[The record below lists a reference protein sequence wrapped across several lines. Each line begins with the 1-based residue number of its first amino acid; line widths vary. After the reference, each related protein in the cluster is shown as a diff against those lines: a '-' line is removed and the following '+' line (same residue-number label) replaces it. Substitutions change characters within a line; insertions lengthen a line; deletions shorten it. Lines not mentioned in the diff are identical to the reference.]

1 MFVQQTRSKRK
12 NKTYISYLVR
22 ESFRTPEGPRSR
34 TVCNITSL
42 PPAVRTLVADALA
55 GKPTVAVEEIGQ
67 SSSLDYGGI
76 AVLKEAWERFGLDRL
91 FETVPSARHRALLR
105 AMIFSRVLFPSA
117 KLGLAE
123 EARGTL
129 LAAACGLSQTDETFD
144 EEDLY
149 EAMDQMTGRWVS
161 MEKQLYQAA
170 FPEGVRLVLYD
181 LTSVYFEGKG
191 PEKMARYGYS
201 RDHRSDRKQVLLAVA
216 TDGDGVPIHLE
227 VLRGNRG
234 DTTTLLGLLT
244 TLRRRFG
251 ITEAIFVFDG
261 GMSSRINL
269 EQMETEQL
277 NYVTRLSSAA
287 LAALV
292 SELPSGV
299 QPSLWDR
306 TQLMDVVHEGKRYVI
321 AGGVFR
327 KHRDEERRQI
337 RIAKAQS
344 ALAKLAAV
352 LRKRPNIQKL
362 VSTAGRLLERLSAH
376 KYFEYRVDDNGV
388 LHYEVKEEKVREE
401 AALDGLY
408 LLRTNLVSEQA
419 DEKKVLGHYKN
430 LIAVEN
436 AFCQLKS
443 YMEVRP
449 VYHYRSDRVRNHV
462 RICFIAYWLTARIGQ
477 VWRSVGEHGEVPK
490 ILRQLQVIRVGMLTV
505 KDHPLKAIITR
516 VPKEINVLL
525 KRLKL
530 LHLFSEPPKWATC
543 SPTT

>member
-1 MFVQQTRSKRK
+1 MFVQKTRSKRK
-12 NKTYISYLVR
+12 NKTYFSYLVR
-22 ESFRTPEGPRSR
+22 ESFRTPNGPRSR

-42 PPAVRTLVADALA
+42 PDAVRTMVADALQ
-55 GKPTVAVEEIGQ
+55 GKPHVSVEELGQ
-67 SSSLDYGGI
+67 SDALDYGGI
-76 AVLKEAWERFGLDRL
+76 AVLKEAWESFGLDRL
-91 FETVPSARHRALLR
+91 FSDIPSVRHRALLQ
-105 AMIFSRVLFPSA
+105 AMVLGRVLFPSS
-117 KLGLAE
+117 KRGLSE

-129 LAAACGLSQTDETFD
+129 LAAACGLSQAEETFD

-161 MEKQLYQAA
+161 MEKQLYPSA

-191 PEKMARYGYS
+191 PNKMAQYGYS
-201 RDHRSDRKQVLLAVA
+201 RDHRSDRTQVLLAVA
-216 TDGDGVPIHLE
+216 TDRNGVPIHLE

-269 EQMETEQL
+269 EQMEKEQL
-277 NYVTRLSSAA
+277 KYVTRLSSASLVA
-287 LAALV
+287 LL
-292 SELPSGV
+292 SELPKGV

-306 TQLMDVVHEGKRYVI
+306 TQLMDLMHEGKRYVI

-327 KHRDEERRQI
+327 KHRDSERRKM
-337 RIAKAQS
+337 RIAKAQA
-344 ALAKLAAV
+344 ALHKLASV
-352 LRKRPNIQKL
+352 PRKRPNAQKL
-362 VSTAGRLLERLSAH
+362 ASAAGRLLERLSAH
-376 KYFEYRVDDNGV
+376 KYFSYQVDDAG
-388 LHYEVKEEKVREE
+388 LLRYQVKEEKVSEE
-401 AALDGLY
+401 AARDGLY
-408 LLRTNLVSEQA
+408 LLQTNLVSDQAGGEQ
-419 DEKKVLGHYKN
+419 VLGHYKN
-430 LIAVEN
+430 LMAVEN

-449 VYHYRSDRVRNHV
+449 IYHYRPDRVRNHI

-477 VWRSVGEHGEVPK
+477 AWRQAGEQGEASRIV
-490 ILRQLQVIRVGMLTV
+490 RQLQTIRLGMLMV
-505 KDHPLKAIITR
+505 QRRSLKAVITT

-525 KRLKL
+525 RKL
-530 LHLFSEPPKWATC
+530 NVLHLFSEPPDWATC
-543 SPTT
+543 SPTK

>member
-42 PPAVRTLVADALA
+42 PSAVRTLVAKALA

-67 SSSLDYGGI
+67 SSALDYGGI

-105 AMIFSRVLFPSA
+105 AMILGRVLFPSS
-117 KLGLAE
+117 KRGLSE

-129 LAAACGLSQTDETFD
+129 LAVACGLSQADETFD

-161 MEKQLYQAA
+161 MEKQLYQTA

-191 PEKMARYGYS
+191 PKPMARYGYS

-251 ITEAIFVFDG
+251 ITEAVFVFDG

-269 EQMETEQL
+269 EQMEAEQL
-277 NYVTRLSSAA
+277 KYVTRLSSAS

-292 SELPSGV
+292 SELPSGI

-306 TQLMDVVHEGKRYVI
+306 TTLMDVVHEGKRYVI

-327 KHRDEERRQI
+327 KHRDEERRQT
-337 RIAKAQS
+337 RIAKAQA
-344 ALAKLAAV
+344 ALAKLANV
-352 LRKRPNIQKL
+352 PRKRPNIQKL
-362 VSTAGRLLERLSAH
+362 VSAAGRLLERLSAH
-376 KYFEYRVDDNGV
+376 KYFEYGVEDNGV
-388 LHYEVKEEKVREE
+388 LYYRIKEETVREE

-408 LLRTNLVSEQA
+408 LLRTNLVSEQV
-419 DEKKVLGHYKN
+419 DEKKILGHYKN
-430 LIAVEN
+430 LMAVEN

-449 VYHYRSDRVRNHV
+449 IYHYRPDRVRNPV

-477 VWRSVGEHGEVPK
+477 AWRSVGEHGEVPNL
-490 ILRQLQVIRVGMLTV
+490 LRQLQVIRVGMLTA
-505 KDHPLKAIITR
+505 KGCPLKAVMTQ
-516 VPKEINVLL
+516 VPKEINVVL
-525 KRLKL
+525 KKLKL
-530 LHLFSEPPKWATC
+530 LHLFSEPPIWATC